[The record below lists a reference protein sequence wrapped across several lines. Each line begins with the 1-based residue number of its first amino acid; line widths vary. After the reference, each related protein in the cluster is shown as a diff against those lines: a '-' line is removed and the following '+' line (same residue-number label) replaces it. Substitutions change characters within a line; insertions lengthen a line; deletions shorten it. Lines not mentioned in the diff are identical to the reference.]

1 MDFIPGNRR
10 DIYVYP
16 FWEPGIVF
24 DCRAQLAQVDGI
36 KIIDKKYDLSINRY
50 KEVVYEEV
58 KYDPP
63 KVILQRIKELQSA
76 MDKGIA
82 ELEAMLDPD
91 SGFARPDP
99 GRMVHGLKAQ
109 LAGEPALAGLVKPLL
124 AMNDAF
130 TRVLGMLERGGIN
143 PLQHAKVGFPLDV
156 FDTAVRCSN
165 GLMYL
170 SFRLLARQ
178 GPPSDFI
185 QSIDS
190 ALAGFVLTLFIQGRA
205 FGGHHVIAIPLGFNL
220 RINAAEGQVAH

>member
-1 MDFIPGNRR
+1 MNYEQILLEQAEAFALHLGEHIDQMPER
-10 DIYVYP
+10 DDSHRALATA
-16 FWEPGIVF
+16 FACELGIEHAYALRILF
-24 DCRAQLAQVDGI
+24 ATGAQNAA
-36 KIIDKKYDLSINRY
+36 
-50 KEVVYEEV
+50 
-58 KYDPP
+58 
-63 KVILQRIKELQSA
+63 SA
-76 MDKGIA
+76 MLQVQYEALVRAAWFAYVTTDA

-156 FDTAVRCSN
+156 FDTVVRCSN

-170 SFRLLARQ
+170 AFRLLARQ
-178 GPPSDFI
+178 GPVGEFI
-185 QSIDS
+185 QRMDG
-190 ALAGFVLTLFIQGRA
+190 ALAGFEDALP
-205 FGGHHVIAIPLGFNL
+205 IACFQDPAL
-220 RINAAEGQVAH
+220 AA

>member
-1 MDFIPGNRR
+1 MNYEQILLEQAEAFALHLGEHIDQMPER
-10 DIYVYP
+10 D
-16 FWEPGIVF
+16 
-24 DCRAQLAQVDGI
+24 DSHRALACALACE
-36 KIIDKKYDLSINRY
+36 LSIEHAYALR
-50 KEVVYEEV
+50 
-58 KYDPP
+58 
-63 KVILQRIKELQSA
+63 ILFATGAQNAASA
-76 MDKGIA
+76 MLQVQYEALVRAAWFAYVTTDA

-156 FDTAVRCSN
+156 FDTVVRCSN

-170 SFRLLARQ
+170 AFRLLARQ
-178 GPPSDFI
+178 GPVGEFI
-185 QSIDS
+185 QRMDG
-190 ALAGFVLTLFIQGRA
+190 ALAGFEDALP
-205 FGGHHVIAIPLGFNL
+205 IACFQDPAL
-220 RINAAEGQVAH
+220 AA